1 MTSIFL
7 SLFLV
12 SSTDIYPLKN
22 TGLEIRF
29 SMEALERQ
37 DYPFPEAVW
46 VHEIGEP
53 NLPCVIYKIGIP
65 QDSDIELTILENREE
80 TVRDITIE
88 PVKHLGI
95 YEPPFP
101 ETIEIHGK
109 VYDEDQFFPRALV
122 ELTEPAYFRDLY
134 TVEVRLNPIR
144 YNPVARALKVSRS
157 VRLSIRFR
165 GVPKE
170 KPILDTSFEEIYKRT
185 IVNYEQCKSWRRE
198 PQRSAGN
205 PFSQGVWF
213 KVEVDEE
220 RLYRIGYDEIK
231 NSGLDPG
238 QFDPMTM
245 KIYTAAFDLLPEAVD
260 LPFPDSLVEVPAY
273 VAGEDDH
280 TFDSD
285 DYLVFY
291 GFPASHFISDTMMS
305 WFENGY
311 ARNNIYWFTFG
322 GENGRRMEK
331 IDASWNGEAPD
342 TIATEIMHFEVDV
355 SNPTRSGINWF
366 WADVSASGTEPGHH
380 SFVIN
385 HPEAQG
391 DAQIAVGIFTL
402 SYGTRIYRCELDG
415 EVFFDDTLSLPTR
428 SSMPPLYIMGNGV
441 LTGDSSGFSFSVS
454 AAPDEGAVYFNSVD
468 LEYERFTDVSQPFHA
483 TIQDPQSY
491 TIKCYNAG
499 TAPFVLDITDLRA
512 PKMFDNY
519 TIEGNN
525 IIFSSS
531 SDSLQLL
538 YFSKASLAKSADLI
552 PADPGNLRTESTGCE
567 YLIITHRDF
576 SNAISPLV
584 DYRRREYSTK
594 VVTVDDVFDD
604 FSFGKYDPLAIKH
617 FLYFTLNNWTTV
629 PKYVLLVG
637 DAIFDYKNNRGVVN
651 PPDFIPMYERG
662 TTLSGNPGIP
672 PNYIY
677 EGEYV
682 NFGAGEVMA
691 LGRITVRTTKEV
703 RDFIDKVITYETKD
717 IDGIWNKRIILAG
730 DDEYA
735 TGWESPFDHCGACET
750 TSVQVPDTLYDFA
763 KVYMISFF
771 PFPPH
776 QTDTRKPDA
785 TKAFMRELNKG
796 GYAGAYYGHGN
807 VEQLAH
813 EVLFEYSDISRVR
826 NNRKYFFFYF
836 GSCTVGRF
844 DDQKEGIGEEL
855 VRIRDGA
862 IGTLGATAG
871 TGCGPNTSLGK
882 TLFSRLTDPDT
893 NLTMGECCLIAKDG
907 LWHLHYLLLG
917 DPATKLRK
925 PEISMEIKIDSTALH
940 DTVLFGDSVK
950 YIKPL
955 EKLKIAADESRYYL
969 KAFVRDAD
977 TITVFDDSTFD
988 NIAGY
993 VYRLVETSSGYVG
1006 FGYAIDGK
1014 EIYEGF
1020 WSDDTA
1026 VIIAPKVQTVKF
1038 PIIKLSSFAKGKSG
1052 FLDSIKIY
1060 GSAAPSSDT
1069 VGPDVVFYDGAR
1081 KLHDG
1086 DWVDQSFTLTGKVTD
1101 ESGINLLHS
1110 VTSGRGFYLQINE
1123 STDRIDL
1130 RDYFIY
1136 DRNSYTS
1143 GEFNVNLVLPK
1154 PVDTLQM
1161 NVNDNHF
1168 NRTTSTIVLNA
1179 ETTGEVSLENFLI
1192 YPNPLQSETGIWFT
1206 FTLSRAGLVDIRIFT
1221 IAGRLIKTMSDIHC
1235 STGYNQTY
1243 WNTLDDHYDEISNG
1257 VYLVK
1262 AVVESSGAQ
1271 DEIIERFIIAR

>member
-1 MTSIFL
+1 MINIFL
-7 SLFLV
+7 SLFV
-12 SSTDIYPLKN
+12 IGSSHVYPLNNK
-22 TGLEIRF
+22 GLEITF
-29 SMEALERQ
+29 SMEALEKQ
-37 DYPFPEAVW
+37 DYSFPEAVW
-46 VHEIGEP
+46 LHEIGEP
-53 NLPCVIYKIGIP
+53 NLPSVVYKIGIP
-65 QDSDIELTILENREE
+65 QDSDVEVTILENREE
-80 TVRDITIE
+80 VVQNITIE
-88 PVKHLGI
+88 PVRHLGI

-101 ETIEIHGK
+101 ETIEIYGN
-109 VYDEDQFFPRALV
+109 VYEEDRFFPHNLV
-122 ELTEPAYFRDLY
+122 ELSEPAYYRDIY

-144 YNPVARALKVSRS
+144 YNPVSRTLKVSRS
-157 VRLSIRFR
+157 VKVSLRFK
-165 GVPKE
+165 GIPKE
-170 KPILDTSFEEIYKRT
+170 RPILDTSFEEIYNR
-185 IVNYEQCKSWRRE
+185 ILVNYEQCKSWRRE
-198 PQRSAGN
+198 PKRSAGN

-213 KVEVDEE
+213 KIEVDEE
-220 RLYRIGYDEIK
+220 RLYRIGYDEIM

-245 KIYTAAFDLLPEAVD
+245 KIYTAAFDLLPEAVTV
-260 LPFPDSLVEVPAY
+260 PFPDSLVEVPVY
-273 VAGEDDH
+273 VEGEDDH
-280 TFDSD
+280 AFDSG

-291 GFPASHFISDTMMS
+291 GFSASHFISDTMIS

-322 GENGRRMEK
+322 GEYGRRMER
-331 IDASWNGEAPD
+331 IDASWNGETPD
-342 TIATEIMHFEVDV
+342 TSAAEIMHFEVDV
-355 SNPTRSGINWF
+355 DNPTRSGVNWF
-366 WADVSASGTEPGHH
+366 WSDVSASGTEPGYH

-402 SYGTRIYRCELDG
+402 SYGTRIYRCNLDG
-415 EVFFDDTLSLPTR
+415 EVFLNDTLSLPTR
-428 SSMPPLYIMGNGV
+428 SSMPPLYLTGNGV
-441 LTGDSSGFSFSVS
+441 LSGDSSGFTFYVH
-454 AAPDEGAVYFNSVD
+454 AFPDEGAVYFNSVD
-468 LEYERFTDVSQPFHA
+468 LEYERFTDLGQPFHA
-483 TIQDPQSY
+483 YIRDPQSY
-491 TIKCYNAG
+491 TIKCSNAG
-499 TAPFVLDITDLRA
+499 NTPFVLDITDLRA

-519 TIEGNN
+519 TTEGNS

-552 PADPGNLRTESTGCE
+552 PTNPGNLRTASVGCE
-567 YLIITHRDF
+567 YLVITHRDF
-576 SNAISPLV
+576 KNAILPLV

-594 VVTVDDVFDD
+594 VVVIDDVFDD

-617 FLYFTLNNWTTV
+617 FLYFTLNDWTTV

-637 DAIFDYKNNRGVVN
+637 DAIFDYKNNRGVEN
-651 PPDFIPMYERG
+651 PPNFIPMYERG

-703 RDFIDKVITYETKD
+703 RDFIDKLMTYETQN
-717 IDGIWNKRIILAG
+717 IDGMWNKRIILAG

-735 TGWESPFDHCGACET
+735 TGWESPYDHCGACEL

-776 QTDTRKPDA
+776 QSDTRKPDA
-785 TKAFMRELNKG
+785 TNAFIRELNKG

-813 EVLFEYSDISRVR
+813 EVLFGYDDIPRIR
-826 NNRKYFFFYF
+826 NNRRYFFFYF

-855 VRIRDGA
+855 VRIKNGA

-871 TGCGPNTSLGK
+871 TGCGPNTNLGQ
-882 TLFSRLTDPDT
+882 TLFSCITDPDT

-907 LWHLHYLLLG
+907 LWSLHYLLLG
-917 DPATKLRK
+917 DPATKLRRVTERMVLEAT
-925 PEISMEIKIDSTALH
+925 PESLRPIERLHITSDEDS
-940 DTVLFGDSVK
+940 
-950 YIKPL
+950 
-955 EKLKIAADESRYYL
+955 YYL

-988 NIAGY
+988 KIAGY
-993 VYRLVETSSGYVG
+993 VYRLVETSGVPVG

-1020 WSDDTA
+1020 WDDDTA
-1026 VIIAPKVQTVKF
+1026 VIIAPNFVTDKF
-1038 PIIKLSSFAKGKSG
+1038 PVIKLSSISSERSG
-1052 FLDSIKIY
+1052 FLDSIKVY

-1069 VGPDVVFYDGAR
+1069 VGPDVVLYDGAR
-1081 KLHDG
+1081 RLHDG

-1101 ESGINLLHS
+1101 MSGIDLLHS
-1110 VTSGRGFYLQINE
+1110 VTSAQGFHLQINQ

-1143 GEFNVNLVLPK
+1143 GEFNVNLVLPES
-1154 PVDTLQM
+1154 VDTLTI

-1168 NRTTSTIVLNA
+1168 NRTINTIVLNA
-1179 ETTGEVSLENFLI
+1179 ATAGEVSMENFLV
-1192 YPNPLQSETGIWFT
+1192 YPNPLQSESGIWFT
-1206 FTLSRAGLVDIRIFT
+1206 FTLSRSGLVDIKIFT
-1221 IAGRLIKTMSDIHC
+1221 IAGRLIKTISNRLC
-1235 STGYNQTY
+1235 STGYNQID
-1243 WNTLDDHYDEISNG
+1243 WNTLDDFDDEISNG

-1271 DEIIERFIIAR
+1271 DEVIERFIIAR

>member
-1 MTSIFL
+1 MTNIFL
-7 SLFLV
+7 LLFLI
-12 SSTDIYPLKN
+12 SSSHVYPLNNK
-22 TGLEIRF
+22 GLEIMF

-37 DYPFPEAVW
+37 GYSFSEAVW
-46 VHEIGEP
+46 LHEIGEP
-53 NLPCVIYKIGIP
+53 NLPSVIYKIGIP
-65 QDSDIELTILENREE
+65 QDSEIELTILENREE
-80 TVRDITIE
+80 IVQNVTIE
-88 PVKHLGI
+88 PVRHLGI

-101 ETIEIHGK
+101 EKIEIHGK

-122 ELTEPAYFRDLY
+122 ELSEPAYFRDLY
-134 TVEVRLNPIR
+134 TIEVRLNPIR
-144 YNPVARALKVSRS
+144 YNPVSRTLTVSRS
-157 VRLSIRFR
+157 VKLSIRFR

-198 PQRSAGN
+198 PKRSAGN

-213 KVEVDEE
+213 KIEVDEE
-220 RLYRIGYDEIK
+220 RLYRIGYDEIR

-260 LPFPDSLVEVPAY
+260 LSFADSLVEVPVY
-273 VAGEDDH
+273 VVGEADH

-285 DYLVFY
+285 DYLIFY
-291 GFPASHFISDTMMS
+291 GFPASHFISDTMIS

-322 GENGRRMEK
+322 GEYGRRMEK
-331 IDASWNGEAPD
+331 IDASWNGETPD
-342 TIATEIMHFEVDV
+342 TIAAEIMHFEVDIG
-355 SNPTRSGINWF
+355 NPTRSGINWF
-366 WADVSASGTEPGHH
+366 WSDVSASGTEPGYH
-380 SFVIN
+380 SFVID

-402 SYGTRIYRCELDG
+402 SYGTRIYRCNLDG

-428 SSMPPLYIMGNGV
+428 SSMPPLYVMGNGV
-441 LTGDSSGFSFSVS
+441 LSGDSSGFNFYVH
-454 AAPDEGAVYFNSVD
+454 AFPDEGTVYFNSVD
-468 LEYERFTDVSQPFHA
+468 LEYERFTDLGQPFHA
-483 TIQDPQSY
+483 SIRDPQSY

-499 TAPFVLDITDLRA
+499 TTPFVLDITDLRA

-519 TIEGNN
+519 TTEGNN

-552 PADPGNLRTESTGCE
+552 PANPGNLRTESAGCE

-594 VVTVDDVFDD
+594 VVTIDDVFDD

-617 FLYFTLNNWTTV
+617 FLYFTLNNWTIV

-637 DAIFDYKNNRGVVN
+637 DAIFDYKNNRGVEN
-651 PPDFIPMYERG
+651 PPNFIPMYERG

-703 RDFIDKVITYETKD
+703 RDFIDKLITYETKD

-785 TKAFMRELNKG
+785 TNAFLRELNTG

-813 EVLFEYSDISRVR
+813 EVLFGYSDISRIR
-826 NNRKYFFFYF
+826 NDRRYFFFYF

-855 VRIRDGA
+855 VRIKDGA

-871 TGCGPNTSLGK
+871 TGCGPNTNLGK
-882 TLFSRLTDPDT
+882 TLFSCLTDPDT
-893 NLTMGECCLIAKDG
+893 NLTVGECCLIAKDG

-917 DPATKLRK
+917 DPATKLRRATERMMLEAT
-925 PEISMEIKIDSTALH
+925 PESLRPIERLH
-940 DTVLFGDSVK
+940 ITS
-950 YIKPL
+950 
-955 EKLKIAADESRYYL
+955 DEASYYL
-969 KAFVRDAD
+969 NAFVRDAD
-977 TITVFDDSTFD
+977 TITVFDDSTVD
-988 NIAGY
+988 KIAGY
-993 VYRLVETSSGYVG
+993 VYRQVETNSGYVG

-1026 VIIAPKVQTVKF
+1026 VLIAPKVQTDKF
-1038 PIIKLSSFAKGKSG
+1038 PIIKLSSINNGRSG
-1052 FLDSIKIY
+1052 FLDSTKIY

-1069 VGPDVVFYDGAR
+1069 VGPDLALYDGAR
-1081 KLHDG
+1081 KLHDN

-1101 ESGINLLHS
+1101 ASGVNLLHS
-1110 VTSGRGFYLQINE
+1110 VTSARGFYLQINQG
-1123 STDRIDL
+1123 TDRVDL

-1136 DRNSYTS
+1136 DRNSFTS
-1143 GEFNVNLVLPK
+1143 GEFTVSLVLPQ
-1154 PVDTLQM
+1154 PVDTLTI

-1168 NRTTSTIVLNA
+1168 NRTISTIVLNA
-1179 ETTGEVSLENFLI
+1179 ETAGEVSLENFLI
-1192 YPNPLQSETGIWFT
+1192 YPNPLPSESGIWFT
-1206 FTLSRAGLVDIRIFT
+1206 FTLSRAGLVDVKIFT
-1221 IAGRLIKTMSDIHC
+1221 IAGRLIKTISNVHC
-1235 STGYNQTY
+1235 STGYNQIY
-1243 WNTLDDHYDEISNG
+1243 WNTLDDFHDEISNG

>member
-1 MTSIFL
+1 MIDIFL
-7 SLFLV
+7 LFLV
-12 SSTDIYPLKN
+12 SSSHVYPLDNK
-22 TGLEIRF
+22 GLEITF
-29 SMEALERQ
+29 AMEALERQ
-37 DYPFPEAVW
+37 DYSFSEAAW
-46 VHEIGEP
+46 LHEIGEP
-53 NLPCVIYKIGIP
+53 NLPSVIYKIGIP
-65 QDSDIELTILENREE
+65 QDSDIEFTILENREQI
-80 TVRDITIE
+80 VQNITIE
-88 PVKHLGI
+88 PVRHLGI

-101 ETIEIHGK
+101 ETVQ
-109 VYDEDQFFPRALV
+109 VYGSVYEEDRFFPQALV
-122 ELTEPAYFRDLY
+122 ELSEPAYFRDIY
-134 TVEVRLNPIR
+134 TVEVRLNPVR
-144 YNPVARALKVSRS
+144 YNPVSRALKVSRS
-157 VRLSIRFR
+157 IKVGIRFKET
-165 GVPKE
+165 PQE
-170 KPILDTSFEEIYKRT
+170 KPILDTSFEEIYKKT

-198 PQRSAGN
+198 PKRSAEN

-213 KVEVDEE
+213 RIEVDEE
-220 RLYRIGYDEIK
+220 GLYRIGYDEIR
-231 NSGLDPG
+231 NSGLDPA

-260 LPFPDSLVEVPAY
+260 LPFPDSLVEVPVY
-273 VAGEDDH
+273 VKGEDDH
-280 TFDSD
+280 AFDSG

-291 GFPASHFISDTMMS
+291 GFPASHFISDTMIS

-311 ARNNIYWFTFG
+311 ARSNIYWFTFG
-322 GENGRRMEK
+322 GEFGRRMER
-331 IDASWNGEAPD
+331 IDASWNGETPD

-355 SNPTRSGINWF
+355 DNPTRSGINWF
-366 WADVSASGTEPGHH
+366 WADVSASGTEPGYH

-391 DAQIAVGIFTL
+391 DARIAVGIFTL
-402 SYGTRIYRCELDG
+402 SYGTRIYRCNLDG
-415 EVFFDDTLSLPTR
+415 EVFFDDTLSLSPT
-428 SSMPPLYIMGNGV
+428 SSMPPRYLRGNGV
-441 LTGDSSGFSFSVS
+441 LSGDSSRFDFYVH
-454 AAPDEGAVYFNSVD
+454 AFPDEGTVYFNSVD
-468 LEYERFTDVSQPFHA
+468 LEYERFTYLGQPFHA
-483 TIQDPQSY
+483 SILDPQSY
-491 TIKCYNAG
+491 TIKCYNVG

-519 TIEGNN
+519 TTEANSIV
-525 IIFSSS
+525 FSSM
-531 SDSLQLL
+531 SDSSQLL
-538 YFSKASLAKSADLI
+538 YFSKAALAKSADLI
-552 PADPGNLRTESTGCE
+552 SANPGDLRTESAGCE
-567 YLIITHRDF
+567 YLVITHTDF
-576 SNAISPLV
+576 SNAILPLV
-584 DYRRREYSTK
+584 DYRRRDYSTK
-594 VVTVDDVFDD
+594 VVTIDAVFDD

-629 PKYVLLVG
+629 PQYVLLVG
-637 DAIFDYKNNRGVVN
+637 DAIYDYKNNRGVEN
-651 PPDFIPMYERG
+651 PPNFIPMYERG

-703 RDFIDKVITYETKD
+703 RDFVDKLITYETKD

-735 TGWESPFDHCGACET
+735 RGWESPFDHCGACET
-750 TSVQVPDTLYDFA
+750 TSVHVPDTLYDFA

-776 QTDTRKPDA
+776 QSDTRKPDA
-785 TKAFMRELNKG
+785 TNAFMRELNKG

-813 EVLFEYSDISRVR
+813 EVLFAYSDITRIR
-826 NNRKYFFFYF
+826 NDRRYFFFYF

-855 VRIRDGA
+855 VRIKDGA

-882 TLFSRLTDPDT
+882 TLFSCLTDPDT
-893 NLTMGECCLIAKDG
+893 NLTLGECCLIAKDG
-907 LWHLHYLLLG
+907 LWHLHYVLLG
-917 DPATKLRK
+917 DPATRLRRVTERMVLEAT
-925 PEISMEIKIDSTALH
+925 PESLRPIERLRITS
-940 DTVLFGDSVK
+940 
-950 YIKPL
+950 
-955 EKLKIAADESRYYL
+955 DENSYFL

-988 NIAGY
+988 KIAGY
-993 VYRLVETSSGYVG
+993 VYRLVETNSGYVA

-1038 PIIKLSSFAKGKSG
+1038 PIIKLSSFAIEKSG
-1052 FLDSIKIY
+1052 FLDSTKIY

-1069 VGPDVVFYDGAR
+1069 LGPDVALYDGAR

-1101 ESGINLLHS
+1101 VSGVDLLHS
-1110 VTSGRGFYLQINE
+1110 VTSARGFYLQINQG
-1123 STDRIDL
+1123 TDRIDL

-1143 GEFNVNLVLPK
+1143 GEFTVNLVLPE
-1154 PVDTLQM
+1154 PVDTLTI

-1168 NRTTSTIVLNA
+1168 NRTISTIVLNA
-1179 ETTGEVSLENFLI
+1179 ETAGDVSMDNFLV
-1192 YPNPLQSETGIWFT
+1192 YPNPLQSESGIWFT
-1206 FTLSRAGLVDIRIFT
+1206 FTLSRSGLVDIKIFT
-1221 IAGRLIKTMSDIHC
+1221 IAGRLIKTISDVYC
-1235 STGYNQTY
+1235 STGYNQID
-1243 WNTLDDHYDEISNG
+1243 WNTLDDFQDEISNG

-1262 AVVESSGAQ
+1262 VVVESSGAQ